1 MAEGPGEL
9 NPAVAGIYNATR
21 AALEFSLQK
30 SLAEGN
36 LSKANTNTNYN
47 FARGNVVRQE
57 PQRFQANRNAAN
69 SAGLAESGVLAQT
82 QQRQAANNTQQ
93 LAGLSQQ
100 RAQAVQRITS
110 GEQNATQARS
120 IGEVQNLA
128 NAKKE
133 QLDYELANPRP
144 PAATTPSTPSGV
156 APSPTS
162 NLPAGYTA
170 TTQKGGS
177 VSISPPGP
185 PSFESKGPQPVTGGL
200 RKKAVTKL
208 KSGWGY

>member
-1 MAEGPGEL
+1 MAEAPGEL
-9 NPAVAGIYNATR
+9 TPAIAGIYNATK

-30 SLAEGN
+30 TLAEGN
-36 LSKANTNTNYN
+36 LSKRNTNQNFD

-69 SAGLAESGVLAQT
+69 SQGLAESGVLAQT
-82 QQRQAANNTQQ
+82 QQRQAAGYGQQ
-93 LAGLSQQ
+93 LAGLGQQ

-110 GEQNATQARS
+110 GEQNATRAHS
-120 IGEVQNLA
+120 IGEIQNLA

-144 PAATTPSTPSGV
+144 PAEATPSTPNG
-156 APSPTS
+156 SPTS
-162 NLPAGYTA
+162 NLPGGYVA
-170 TTQKGGS
+170 KTQKGGS
-177 VSISPPGP
+177 VSISPPP
-185 PSFESKGPQPVTGGL
+185 PPVVTGGKAQPITGGL
-200 RKKAVTKL
+200 RKKAVFKV